1 MKKININVV
10 KMGSIVNL
18 SINGK
23 LQKKNCK
30 TPEEATILFKAILKA
45 KENPT
50 DENLKKIKCLLSE
63 KLRIAMLA
71 GLESDPETNE
81 IFLAGFNTPIPQ
93 TLVDVIEDYTKN
105 KYPLDAII
113 NFWKLLMINPDKRI
127 REKLFDFIKVH
138 DFSLTDAGYMIV
150 YKAVERKENTE
161 KNRFAEYISNQVL
174 HVKKNWKCSPRK
186 YVVYK
191 GNDSGEYGIAKV
203 ETVENWDE
211 DDKGIE
217 IMGNL
222 DDLYKAI
229 FDAPANDKPT
239 KNTVPVYTDKYSHTM
254 TIVLGEPVY
263 MERKECDGDPEQDCS
278 IGLHVGATEYV
289 NNYADNCDAVLVCYV
304 NPAHVISVP
313 KSESSKMRVSEY
325 FPVAVATYKDK
336 KIDVIEQKYFEDDY
350 REYEWE
356 DLNDQIEKVLAEEL
370 PIENAKNAEPESRP
384 ISELKKIIEARIID
398 LNN

>member
-1 MKKININVV
+1 MKKININAV
-10 KMGSIVNL
+10 KLGSVINL

-30 TPEEATILFKAILKA
+30 TPEEANTLFSAILKA

-50 DENLKKIKCLLSE
+50 EDNLKKIKCLLSE
-63 KLRIAMLA
+63 KLRVAMLA

-81 IFLAGFNTPIPQ
+81 VFLAGFNTPIPQ
-93 TLVDVIEDYTKN
+93 TLVDVIEDYAKN
-105 KYPLDAII
+105 KYPLDAVI

-191 GNDSGEYGIAKV
+191 GNNSGEYGIAKV
-203 ETVENWDE
+203 ETVEHWDE
-211 DDKGIE
+211 NDKDIE

-222 DDLYKAI
+222 GELFDSI
-229 FDAPANDKPT
+229 FNSGETDKDEAPVYLSKSNQAPKMEIRLG
-239 KNTVPVYTDKYSHTM
+239 VPVMMPRS
-254 TIVLGEPVY
+254 
-263 MERKECDGDPEQDCS
+263 ECNGDPMVECS
-278 IGLHVGATEYV
+278 VGLHCGATQYIRTF
-289 NNYADNCDAVLVCYV
+289 ASTTDAILVCLV
-304 NPAHVISVP
+304 NPAHVIAVP
-313 KSESSKMRVSEY
+313 VADHSKMRTSQYYPLAIASCV
-325 FPVAVATYKDK
+325 DGN
-336 KIDVIEQKYFEDDY
+336 IDIIDQQYYEENYI
-350 REYEWE
+350 EYEISE
-356 DLNDQIEKVLAEEL
+356 LEEMLSKVKDEEL
-370 PIENAKNAEPESRP
+370 PIESAINAEPEQRP
-384 ISELKKIIEARIID
+384 MSELLKILATRLIDIE
-398 LNN
+398 